1 MSMRL
6 SRRSLSV
13 LSIGLA
19 LVTSSCGSEEPEVEE
34 VLRPVRYAE
43 AVTGNSE
50 QTRTF
55 AGVVQAGTQVQL
67 SARVSGTIEAVSVE
81 VGAPVRRGQT
91 LARLDAT
98 DYVIQQRQAEA
109 NRAQAVAQ
117 LRNAEAAYDR
127 TQELY
132 ANQAASLG
140 DLDAARAQFKS
151 AEAQVRSA
159 EAQVE
164 AAQRQV
170 SFTRI
175 TAPVSGSV
183 ASVLIE
189 AGEQAGIGQTAFV
202 LTGGSQPEVQVA
214 VPEGLIGRVRPGTE
228 ASVRVSALGATDIEA
243 TIAEIGVAATANA
256 TTFPL
261 TVRLT
266 GDTGTVRPG
275 MAAEVTL
282 GFQQTAASSDHV
294 IVPLEA
300 VAEDRSGRYAYVLE
314 RQEDGVAV
322 ARRRSVETGQFAADG
337 VEILSGVEAGS
348 LVATAGVSV
357 LADGQRVT
365 LLGRTAN

>member
-1 MSMRL
+1 MSA
-6 SRRSLSV
+6 SFSLRW
-13 LSIGLA
+13 LLAFPLAA
-19 LVTSSCGSEEPEVEE
+19 LVLVAPGCGGEVAEQTE
-34 VLRPVRYAE
+34 VLRPVRYVE

-50 QTRTF
+50 QTRTL
-55 AGVVQAGTQVQL
+55 AGVAQAGTQVQL
-67 SARVSGTIEAVSVE
+67 SARVASTIEAVAVE

-109 NRAQAVAQ
+109 ATAQAVAQ

-132 ANQAASLG
+132 ANQAAALG
-140 DLDAARAQFKS
+140 DLDAARAQFES

-159 EAQVE
+159 EAQVD
-164 AAQRQV
+164 AARRQV
-170 SFTRI
+170 GFTRL

-189 AGEQAGIGQTAFV
+189 PGEQVGVGQTAFV
-202 LTGGSQPEVQVA
+202 LTGSGQPEVQVA
-214 VPEGLIGRVRPGTE
+214 VPEGLIGRIRPGAAVT
-228 ASVRVSALGATDIEA
+228 VRVGALGGEA
-243 TIAEIGVAATANA
+243 FAGTVAEIGVAATSNA
-256 TTFPL
+256 TTFPV

-266 GDTGTVRPG
+266 GDARAVRPG

-282 GFQQTAASSDHV
+282 AFRQAATAGDRV

-300 VAEDRSGRYAYVLE
+300 VAEDRAGRYVFVLDPQSGGE
-314 RQEDGVAV
+314 AV
-322 ARRRSVETGQFAADG
+322 AQRRTVETGRFAAEG
-337 VEILSGVEAGS
+337 VEILTGVEDGM

-365 LLGRTAN
+365 LLGAE